1 MTRDRPRIMLSDF
14 YNKSIEQAR
23 AGLEKKYKFPVCDL
37 ENHEIDSIATKLP
50 QSCKPCSN
58 YWKIELP
65 IPNFKDT
72 IQLIVAVPDRFP
84 DYFPKIYLSELSFK
98 QVWPIPHLEINGALC
113 ARSDYTTALNDQRP
127 DSALIKLVDIAV
139 ETVVRGLNKDNL
151 EDYEDEY
158 LAYWD
163 EKIER
168 ESAMSILD
176 PQVDPASCELFRV
189 APSLFGMQDIFAY
202 SEDYAR
208 KWLKPFRITSL
219 QSFGTAIYLPVDN
232 YLPLSADT
240 NIQVLDFLQKSLN
253 DKSLQA
259 LQRYFSKNLPFYVL
273 ICSRLFKGKR
283 TLFVFR
289 IGGWQKVDIKGF
301 SRKSKIPID
310 VLLKD
315 HKLKD
320 RKINR
325 IKLLR
330 LDRDFL
336 FSRISYD

>member
-1 MTRDRPRIMLSDF
+1 MLSDF
-14 YNKSIEQAR
+14 YNKSIEQAK
-23 AGLEKKYKFPVCDL
+23 AGIEKKYKFCSGL
-37 ENHEIDSIATKLP
+37 ENHEICSIAKKLP
-50 QSCKPCSN
+50 PSCKPCSH
-58 YWKIELP
+58 YWKVEIT
-65 IPNFKDT
+65 IPSLQDP

-84 DYFPKIYLSELSFK
+84 DYFPKIYLPELSFK

-113 ARSDYTTALNDQRP
+113 ARSDDTTALNDHDP
-127 DSALIKLVDIAV
+127 DVALIGLLDIAV
-139 ETVVRGLNKDNL
+139 ETVIRGLNKENL

-158 LAYWD
+158 LAYWN
-163 EKIER
+163 EKIEL
-168 ESAMSILD
+168 ESVMSILNS
-176 PQVDPASCELFRV
+176 QVDPAFCELFRV
-189 APSLFGMQDIFAY
+189 VPRLFGMQDIFAY

-208 KWLKPFRITSL
+208 KWLMPFRITSL

-253 DKSLQA
+253 VKSLQV
-259 LQRYFSKNLPFYVL
+259 LQNYFNKNLPFYVL

-283 TLFVFR
+283 TLFAFR

-336 FSRISYD
+336 FSRVSYG